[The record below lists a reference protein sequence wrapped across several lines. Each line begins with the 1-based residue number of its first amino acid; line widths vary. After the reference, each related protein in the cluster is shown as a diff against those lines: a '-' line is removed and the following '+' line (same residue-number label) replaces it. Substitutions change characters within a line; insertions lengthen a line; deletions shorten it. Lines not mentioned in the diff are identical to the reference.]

1 MNFIF
6 IIFLFHFI
14 SSNTILKIGLSNSSI
29 YFQDICSIYEI
40 KTNYKH
46 ISLKISNF
54 TNINYIQITDKIIQN
69 SCNPHKCSNESVF
82 CTSKK
87 FRFKYLDKKV
97 IKESITQFDTKIC
110 TNALFLSLEKENYN
124 INSSFTISISILPE
138 ENNEDCTYHSQNSFT
153 FCGNANLKDCK
164 YCRVESCSIVQC
176 GKEIINETGREDQF
190 VYLYNNNF
198 LEFYCRNVSSI

>member
-6 IIFLFHFI
+6 ILFLFHFI
-14 SSNTILKIGLSNSSI
+14 NSYEILKIGLSNKLI
-29 YFQDICSIYEI
+29 FFNDICSIYEI

-69 SCNPHKCSNESVF
+69 SCNPQKCSNDSVF
-82 CTSKK
+82 CTSNKK
-87 FRFKYLDKKV
+87 ILINNLDKKV
-97 IKESITQFDTKIC
+97 IKESITDFDTKIC
-110 TNALFLSLEKENYN
+110 TNSLFLSLQKENYH

-138 ENNEDCTYHSQNSFT
+138 DNNEDCTYHNQNSFT

-190 VYLYNNNF
+190 VY
-198 LEFYCRNVSSI
+198 

>member
-6 IIFLFHFI
+6 ILFLFHFI
-14 SSNTILKIGLSNSSI
+14 NSYEILKIGLSNKLI
-29 YFQDICSIYEI
+29 FFNDICSIYEI

-69 SCNPHKCSNESVF
+69 SCNPQKCSNDSVF
-82 CTSKK
+82 CTSNKK
-87 FRFKYLDKKV
+87 ILINNLDKKV
-97 IKESITQFDTKIC
+97 IKESITDFDTKIC
-110 TNALFLSLEKENYN
+110 TNSLFLSLQKENYY

-138 ENNEDCTYHSQNSFT
+138 DNNEDCTYHSQNSFT

-190 VYLYNNNF
+190 VY
-198 LEFYCRNVSSI
+198 

>member
-1 MNFIF
+1 MKFIF
-6 IIFLFHFI
+6 ILFLFHFI
-14 SSNTILKIGLSNSSI
+14 NSYEILKIGLSNKLI
-29 YFQDICSIYEI
+29 FFNDICSIYEI

-69 SCNPHKCSNESVF
+69 SCNPQKCSNDSVF
-82 CTSKK
+82 CTSNKK
-87 FRFKYLDKKV
+87 ILINNLDKKV
-97 IKESITQFDTKIC
+97 IKESITDFDTKIC
-110 TNALFLSLEKENYN
+110 TNSLFLSLQKENYY

-138 ENNEDCTYHSQNSFT
+138 DNNEDCTYHNQNSFT

-190 VYLYNNNF
+190 VY
-198 LEFYCRNVSSI
+198 